1 MSEAKGYYLR
11 IRGVNTVSSLID
23 LFQLSVL
30 AVNIW
35 HTIFF
40 RLYEYEIIGLL
51 QKCDIVV
58 KKWQVEHQIKAVNKT
73 IAVPA

>member
-1 MSEAKGYYLR
+1 M
-11 IRGVNTVSSLID
+11 VSSLID

-51 QKCDIVV
+51 QKCEIVV
-58 KKWQVEHQIKAVNKT
+58 KKWQVEH
-73 IAVPA
+73 